1 MYTYLIS
8 FKILQKLFK
17 LCIVIKSTNS
27 IGKMVPSENVDYI
40 YRNISKKLRISLSN
54 DNNPMILVPTAENL
68 LKVLISYCKRIDN
81 YN

>member
-1 MYTYLIS
+1 MLIT
-8 FKILQKLFK
+8 FTEILL
-17 LCIVIKSTNS
+17 
-27 IGKMVPSENVDYI
+27 
-40 YRNISKKLRISLSN
+40 LSN

>member
-27 IGKMVPSENVDYI
+27 IGKMVPSENVD
-40 YRNISKKLRISLSN
+40 
-54 DNNPMILVPTAENL
+54 
-68 LKVLISYCKRIDN
+68 
-81 YN
+81 

>member
-40 YRNISKKLRISLSN
+40 YRNLSKKLRILLSN
-54 DNNPMILVPTAENL
+54 DNNPIILVPTDENF
-68 LKVLISYCKRIDN
+68 LKVLVSYCKRIDN